1 MNYCLLLIPVFC
13 FGVWLVW
20 KLKSNFSFYKLQ
32 RENSEK
38 LVETISSNNNE
49 LKAENETLNREADL
63 FKFLIL
69 FLKEKDDFEFKK
81 IEERGIKP
89 EEWVFVTTQN
99 KGGSRDIE
107 IFSIKERGIVAH
119 GYIGSTGLID
129 IYSNGRNKIQ
139 FKGEY
144 PTVLNNNSNQF
155 IGAGYGTVL
164 MQKII
169 EIGKA
174 MGLHRLHG
182 HIMETDNKEHE
193 ERMKRF
199 YRKLGFTLLLDGDI
213 ELILV

>member
-1 MNYCLLLIPVFC
+1 MGLYLIFASVAFVAL
-13 FGVWLVW
+13 GYVW
-20 KLKSNFSFYKLQ
+20 KLKTDTKFLRYSLD
-32 RENSEK
+32 NSEK
-38 LVETISSNNNE
+38 QVKQISTNRND
-49 LKAENETLNREADL
+49 LKTENEALKRETDL
-63 FKFLIL
+63 FKFLLL

-155 IGAGYGTVL
+155 IGAGYGTIL

-169 EIGKA
+169 EIGKN

-182 HIMETDNKEHE
+182 HMMETDDKEHK

-199 YRKLGFTLLLDGDI
+199 YAKLGFTLLLDGDI
-213 ELILV
+213 ELLF

>member
-1 MNYCLLLIPVFC
+1 MNYYILLIPVAC
-13 FGVWLVW
+13 FGLWLVW
-20 KLKSNFSFYKLQ
+20 KIKTNFALKKIQLEF
-32 RENSEK
+32 SEK
-38 LVETISSNNNE
+38 LVETQRNNNSE
-49 LKAENETLNREADL
+49 LRTENETLRREADL

-81 IEERGIKP
+81 TEERGINP

-107 IFSIKERGIVAH
+107 IFSIKEMGIVAH

-144 PTVLNNNSNQF
+144 PTVLNNKSNQF

-169 EIGKA
+169 EVGKA

-182 HIMETDNKEHE
+182 HIMETDDKEHE

-199 YRKLGFTLLLDGDI
+199 YRRLGFTILLDGDI
-213 ELILV
+213 ELIL

>member
-1 MNYCLLLIPVFC
+1 MNYYLFLIPFVCVGLWFI
-13 FGVWLVW
+13 W
-20 KLKSNFSFYKLQ
+20 KLKFRFAFLKSQIDTTNERL
-32 RENSEK
+32 EI
-38 LVETISSNNNE
+38 LSSNNIK
-49 LKAENETLNREADL
+49 LRAENETLNREADL

-174 MGLHRLHG
+174 MGLHLLHG
-182 HIMETDNKEHE
+182 HIMETDDKEHE

-213 ELILV
+213 ELIL